1 METILCF
8 IRVVFV
14 VVFFLTW
21 SFYLVCPNFDAALL
35 LVVLFWVAPW
45 SVKSVVV
52 PPSRSLA

>member
-14 VVFFLTW
+14 VVFLTW
-21 SFYLVCPNFDAALL
+21 SFYLVCPNFDAALHI
-35 LVVLFWVAPW
+35 VVLFWVAPW